1 MSGGPVLVVD
11 DDMVSRHVLG
21 QALARAK
28 LDHVAVG
35 SGAEALAHIER
46 VHPSIVLL
54 DLVMPQPDGYQ
65 ILRILRA
72 RAETRDLPVVV
83 LTALDAE
90 DEVAKAFEAGADDFV
105 RKPFKPVE
113 LVARVRGQLRLR
125 AAMDQ
130 LAKKEKDAQVVLE
143 LTQALASN
151 LDFRGILFT
160 VVQRLA
166 EVARVD
172 RVSIILVREQ
182 ENVGYVV
189 AASDDE
195 QLRDLPIELAKY
207 PEIQQVLSSHR
218 PFVIEDAATYPL
230 MEIVRSSRQ
239 GATFSSLCI
248 LPILYEDRP
257 LGVLFLRSKRL
268 GAFGEREL
276 ALCQTIASAMAI
288 ALRNARVLQSLRD
301 QTQQVTVARFEAE
314 RRMRSLQRYA
324 DFFESSA
331 DGIVVIDP
339 DGRLLFSNPKA
350 REITGY
356 EEQDLRGRRLGDI
369 FAAEEEGRAH
379 DLRAAFLQNRFPK
392 DVDVR
397 IKTKSGRH
405 IVININ
411 TASVLREEGAV
422 LASFRD
428 VTKQRAVEAELVN
441 TKDFLQRVIDSSF
454 DAIIS
459 ADMQGRVVLFNR
471 AAERM
476 YGKTSE
482 EVVGTDVRTLYPEG
496 TAKRIMQRIRE
507 GGGRIEDLRIEIVDG
522 TGAEIP
528 VSFAGALIMEGDTPV
543 GSVGVFTDLREKMQM
558 EQRLQQAQEQLLA
571 QERQAIV
578 AELAG
583 AAAHE
588 LNQPLTSVRNYA
600 TLLRRLLA
608 SGTPSCAAAEVI
620 EGEAERMAEIV
631 RKIGKITKYETK
643 SYVGKQKI
651 LDLDR
656 ASEDGVVVA
665 PRADLEEGSSEDE
678 DLGPSHPGVARR
690 EAEPTQRREC
700 PGDQAPAAEQRGAS
714 GDWTGARTRA
724 ERE

>member
-1 MSGGPVLVVD
+1 
-11 DDMVSRHVLG
+11 MVSRHVLG
-21 QALARAK
+21 QALANAK
-28 LDHVAVG
+28 LEHVAVG
-35 SGAEALAHIER
+35 SGAEALQQIER

-54 DLVMPQPDGYQ
+54 DLVMPPPDGYQ

-72 RAETRDLPVVV
+72 RPETKDLPVVV

-90 DEVAKAFEAGADDFV
+90 DEIAKAFEAGADDFV

-125 AAMDQ
+125 QAMEQ
-130 LAKKEKDAQVVLE
+130 LGRKEKDAQVVLE

-172 RVSIILVREQ
+172 RVSIVLVREQ

-195 QLRDLPIELAKY
+195 QLRDLPIDLTKY
-207 PEIQQVLSSHR
+207 PEVQQVLASGQ
-218 PFVIEDAATYPL
+218 PFVVEDAATHPL
-230 MEIVRSSRQ
+230 MEIVRSSGQ
-239 GATFSSLCI
+239 GKTAFASLCI
-248 LPILYEDRP
+248 VPILYEARP
-257 LGVLFLRSKRL
+257 MGVLFLRSRRA
-268 GAFGEREL
+268 GSFGEREV
-276 ALCQTIASAMAI
+276 ALCRTISSAMAI

-301 QTQQVTVARFEAE
+301 QTQQVAVARFEAE

-331 DGIVVIDP
+331 DGIVVLDP
-339 DGRLLFSNPKA
+339 RGHLLFSNPKA

-356 EEQDLRGRRLGDI
+356 EDSDLRGRPLGDI
-369 FAAEEEGRAH
+369 FADEEAGRARA
-379 DLRAAFLQNRFPK
+379 LREAFLDGTFPN
-392 DVDVR
+392 DIDVR
-397 IKTKSGRH
+397 VKARDGRK
-405 IVININ
+405 IIINLN
-411 TASVLREEGAV
+411 TAGVLREDGAV
-422 LASFRD
+422 LATFRD
-428 VTKQRAVEAELVN
+428 VTRQRAVEAELVK

-459 ADMQGRVVLFNR
+459 SDMRGRILLFNR

-476 YGKTSE
+476 YGKSPS
-482 EVVGTDVRTLYPEG
+482 EVVGTDIRTLYPEG
-496 TAKRIMQRIRE
+496 TAEKIMREIRA
-507 GGGRIEDLRIEIVDG
+507 GGGRIEDLKIEIIDG
-522 TGAEIP
+522 TGVEVP

-543 GSVGVFTDLREKMQM
+543 GSVGIFTDLREKMRM
-558 EQRLQQAQEQLLA
+558 EQRLQAAQEQLLA
-571 QERQAIV
+571 QERQAVV

-600 TLLRRLLA
+600 TLLRRLLEQGTSA
-608 SGTPSCAAAEVI
+608 SAAAEVI

-656 ASEDGVVVA
+656 ASEEGVPV
-665 PRADLEEGSSEDE
+665 
-678 DLGPSHPGVARR
+678 
-690 EAEPTQRREC
+690 
-700 PGDQAPAAEQRGAS
+700 
-714 GDWTGARTRA
+714 A
-724 ERE
+724 ERVEDPPRSTPRVATVTALPSERE

>member
-1 MSGGPVLVVD
+1 MRKDAGCGPVLIVD
-11 DDMVSRHVLG
+11 DDMVTRHVLA
-21 QALARAK
+21 QALTKAE

-35 SGAEALAHIER
+35 SGAEALAQIER
-46 VHPSIVLL
+46 VEPSIVLL
-54 DLVMPQPDGYQ
+54 DLMMPQPDGYQ
-65 ILRILRA
+65 ILRILRS
-72 RAETRDLPVVV
+72 RPETRDLPIVV
-83 LTALDAE
+83 LTALDGE
-90 DEVAKAFEAGADDFV
+90 DEIAKAFEAGADDFV

-125 AAMDQ
+125 TVIEQ
-130 LAKKEKDAQVVLE
+130 LGGKERDAQVILE

-151 LDFRGILFT
+151 LDFRAILFT

-166 EVARVD
+166 QVAKGD
-172 RVSIILVREQ
+172 RVSIVLVREQ

-195 QLRDLPIELAKY
+195 QLRDLPIDLAKY
-207 PEIQQVLSSHR
+207 PEIQQVLASNA
-218 PFVIEDAATYPL
+218 PLVVEDAHTHPL
-230 MEIVRSSRQ
+230 MEIVRSSS
-239 GATFSSLCI
+239 APTFSSLCI
-248 LPILYEDRP
+248 LPILYEGKSM
-257 LGVLFLRSKRL
+257 GVLFLRSRRP

-276 ALCQTIASAMAI
+276 GLCQTIASTMAI

-331 DGIVVIDP
+331 DGIVVLDP
-339 DGRLLFSNPKA
+339 EGRLLFSNPKA

-356 EEQDLRGRRLGDI
+356 EEADLRARRVGEI
-369 FAAEEEGRAH
+369 FAEEEAGRARA
-379 DLRAAFLQNRFPK
+379 LREAFLQGTFPT
-392 DVDVR
+392 DFDVR
-397 IKTKSGRH
+397 IRTGDGRTV
-405 IVININ
+405 IVNIN

-428 VTKQRAVEAELVN
+428 VTQQRAVEAELVD

-459 ADMQGRVVLFNR
+459 SDMRGRVVLFNR
-471 AAERM
+471 AAERLL
-476 YGKTSE
+476 GRRSS
-482 EVVGTDVRTLYPEG
+482 EVVGADVRTLYPEG
-496 TAKRIMQRIRE
+496 TAQRIMKEIRG
-507 GGGRIEDLRIEIVDG
+507 GGGRIEGLDITILDG
-522 TGAEIP
+522 TGQEVP
-528 VSFAGALIMEGDTPV
+528 VSFAGTLIMQGETPV
-543 GSVGVFTDLREKMQM
+543 GSVGVFTDLREKMRM
-558 EQRLQQAQEQLLA
+558 EQRLQAAQQQLLA

-600 TLLRRLLA
+600 TLLRRLLDDGTSA
-608 SGTPSCAAAEVI
+608 STAAEVI
-620 EGEAERMAEIV
+620 ESESERMAEIV

-651 LDLDR
+651 VDLDR
-656 ASEDGVVVA
+656 ASAESSPGDVLQP
-665 PRADLEEGSSEDE
+665 PRSSSR
-678 DLGPSHPGVARR
+678 PHQAAGVAQPS
-690 EAEPTQRREC
+690 EPGEPT
-700 PGDQAPAAEQRGAS
+700 
-714 GDWTGARTRA
+714 
-724 ERE
+724 

>member
-1 MSGGPVLVVD
+1 MTVSGGGPVLVVD

-21 QALARAK
+21 QALTKAK
-28 LDHVAVG
+28 LSHVAVG
-35 SGAEALAHIER
+35 SGAEALAQIER
-46 VHPSIVLL
+46 IHPSIVLL
-54 DLVMPQPDGYQ
+54 DLVMPPPDGYQ

-72 RAETRDLPVVV
+72 RPETRDLPVVV

-90 DEVAKAFEAGADDFV
+90 DEIAKAFEAGADDFV

-125 AAMDQ
+125 QAMDA
-130 LAKKEKDAQVVLE
+130 LGRKEKDANVVLE

-166 EVARVD
+166 EVAKVD
-172 RVSIILVREQ
+172 RVSIVLVREQ

-195 QLRDLPIELAKY
+195 QLRDLPIDLTKY
-207 PEIQQVLSSHR
+207 PEVQQVLSSGQ
-218 PFVIEDAATYPL
+218 PFVVEDASTHPL
-230 MEIVRSSRQ
+230 MEIVRTSSQ
-239 GATFSSLCI
+239 GKTAFSSLCI
-248 LPILYEDRP
+248 VPILYEAKP
-257 LGVLFLRSKRL
+257 MGVLFLRSKRP
-268 GAFGEREL
+268 GSFGEREVS
-276 ALCQTIASAMAI
+276 LCRTISSAMAI

-301 QTQQVTVARFEAE
+301 QTQQVAVAKFEAE

-356 EEQDLRGRRLGDI
+356 SEEDMRHRKLGDI
-369 FAAEEEGRAH
+369 FDDSHENNRGDGGLAH
-379 DLRAAFLQNRFPK
+379 DLRQGFMQGNFPRDIDIK
-392 DVDVR
+392 
-397 IKTKSGRH
+397 IKTKDGRH
-405 IVININ
+405 VICNVSF
-411 TASVLREEGAV
+411 ASVLREEGAV
-422 LASFRD
+422 LCSFRD
-428 VTKQRAVEAELVN
+428 VTQQREIEAELQQ
-441 TKDFLQRVIDSSF
+441 TKDFLQRVIDSSV

-459 ADMQGRVVLFNR
+459 ADMKGKIVLFNR
-471 AAERM
+471 AAERI
-476 YGKTSE
+476 YGKASKD
-482 EVVGTDVRTLYPEG
+482 VVGSDVRQLYPEG
-496 TAKRIMQRIRE
+496 TAKKIMKMIRA
-507 GGGRIEDLRIEIVDG
+507 GGGRIEGLKVDIVD
-522 TGAEIP
+522 AANAIVP
-528 VSFAGALIMEGDTPV
+528 VSFSGALILEGAMPV
-543 GSVGVFTDLREKMQM
+543 GSVGIFTDLREKMQM
-558 EQRLQQAQEQLLA
+558 EQRLQAAQEQLLA

-608 SGTPSCAAAEVI
+608 SNTSASSAAEVI
-620 EGEAERMAEIV
+620 ESEADRMAEIV

-656 ASEDGVVVA
+656 ASEEGVPVA
-665 PRADLEEGSSEDE
+665 EAAPEESKRLGTDPRATPRSTTTAAPVPA
-678 DLGPSHPGVARR
+678 PS
-690 EAEPTQRREC
+690 
-700 PGDQAPAAEQRGAS
+700 
-714 GDWTGARTRA
+714 

>member
-1 MSGGPVLVVD
+1 LVVD

-21 QALARAK
+21 QALAKAK
-28 LDHVAVG
+28 LEYVAVG
-35 SGAEALAHIER
+35 SGAEALAQIER
-46 VHPSIVLL
+46 VHPAIVLL

-65 ILRILRA
+65 VLRILRA
-72 RAETRDLPVVV
+72 RPETRDLPVVV

-90 DEVAKAFEAGADDFV
+90 DEIAKAFEAGADDFV
-105 RKPFKPVE
+105 RKPFRPVE

-125 AAMDQ
+125 AAMEQ
-130 LAKKEKDAQVVLE
+130 LGRKEKDAQVVLE

-151 LDFRGILFT
+151 LDFRSILFT

-166 EVARVD
+166 EVAKVD
-172 RVSIILVREQ
+172 RVSIVLVRNQ

-195 QLRDLPIELAKY
+195 QLRDLPIDLEKY
-207 PEIQQVLSSHR
+207 PEIQQVLASNA
-218 PFVIEDAATYPL
+218 PLVVEDAATHPL
-230 MEIVRSSRQ
+230 MEIVRTSKQ
-239 GATFSSLCI
+239 GAAFSSLCI
-248 LPILYEDRP
+248 LPILYEARP
-257 LGVLFLRSKRL
+257 MGVLFLRSKRP
-268 GAFGEREL
+268 GAFGAREL

-331 DGIVVIDP
+331 DGIVVVDSE
-339 DGRLLFSNPKA
+339 GRLLFSNPRA

-356 EEQDLRGRRLGDI
+356 DENDLRARKLADI
-369 FAAEEEGRAH
+369 FASEDATLAS
-379 DLRAAFLQNRFPK
+379 DLRVGFLKGTFPK
-392 DVDVR
+392 DIDVR
-397 IKTKSGRH
+397 LKTKNGRDL
-405 IVININ
+405 IVNVN

-428 VTKQRAVEAELVN
+428 VTQQRAVEAELVN

-459 ADMQGRVVLFNR
+459 ADMKGRVVLFNR
-471 AAERM
+471 AAERI
-476 YGKTSE
+476 YRRSSQD
-482 EVVGTDVRTLYPEG
+482 VVGSDVRTLYPEG
-496 TAKRIMQRIRE
+496 TAKRIMKQIRA
-507 GGGRIEDLRIEIVDG
+507 GGGRIADLKVEIIDAS
-522 TGAEIP
+522 GAAVP

-543 GSVGVFTDLREKMQM
+543 GSVGIFTDLREKMHM
-558 EQRLQQAQEQLLA
+558 EQRLQQAQDQLLA

-600 TLLRRLLA
+600 TLLRRLLEAGTPA
-608 SGTPSCAAAEVI
+608 SGAAEVI

-656 ASEDGVVVA
+656 ASEEGVPVA
-665 PRADLEEGSSEDE
+665 EPVNEEGPKSE
-678 DLGPSHPGVARR
+678 PRR
-690 EAEPTQRREC
+690 TV
-700 PGDQAPAAEQRGAS
+700 
-714 GDWTGARTRA
+714 GDWTEVRSRR